1 MSKLESTV
9 STIQQINK
17 QFEAIGKRGD
27 CQPDELQMHILGG
40 IESLLAEIAMS
51 LAIIADNME
60 ENHDHT

>member
-9 STIQQINK
+9 STIQYLTQKI
-17 QFEAIGKRGD
+17 EDIEKRGD
-27 CQPDELQMHILGG
+27 CQPDELHMHILGG
-40 IESLLAEIAMS
+40 IEGILADIAMS

>member
-9 STIQQINK
+9 SIIQRITQKI
-17 QFEAIGKRGD
+17 EAIDKRGD
-27 CQPDELQMHILGG
+27 CQPDELHMHILGG
-40 IESLLAEIAMS
+40 IEGILADIAMS

>member
-9 STIQQINK
+9 STIQYLTQKI
-17 QFEAIGKRGD
+17 EDIEKRGD
-27 CQPDELQMHILGG
+27 CQPDELHMHILAG
-40 IESLLAEIAMS
+40 IEGILADIAMS